1 MEMSEIKST
10 GKRKRDTVDGSDL
23 NDEHDTKKVK
33 YILNKYKSNRVKCFL
48 ILIFYNADNV

>member
-1 MEMSEIKST
+1 MSEIKST

-23 NDEHDTKKVK
+23 SDEHDTKKVK